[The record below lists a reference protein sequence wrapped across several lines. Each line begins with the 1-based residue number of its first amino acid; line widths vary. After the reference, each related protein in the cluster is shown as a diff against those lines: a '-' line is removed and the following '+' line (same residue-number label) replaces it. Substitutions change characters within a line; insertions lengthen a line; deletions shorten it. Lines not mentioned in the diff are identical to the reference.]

1 MLNFVFLNSI
11 YTFNKILVLRKLGI
25 FLMSVAFLW
34 MVACSGSD
42 TYRGKWKAQ
51 TLTGEQMEIIFD
63 AKKMTLVDSTKKKI
77 TFDYRQYSINIRNAV
92 ETYGITLEDGRS
104 YQINFPIAS
113 NEDIGLIVDGNGQLL
128 YTIGRTDYINYEDI
142 YKIN

>member
-1 MLNFVFLNSI
+1 
-11 YTFNKILVLRKLGI
+11 
-25 FLMSVAFLW
+25 MSVAFLW